1 MDEENQ
7 LRLVSSSEDVV
18 LFTHQKD
25 QDGNYLVTDA
35 EFAEKGENYDSSI
48 QALNLKM
55 DDPSDELQEDLEA
68 SRIMVAYDL
77 KEYLEEHPEIRNAAV
92 AYSGD
97 SGFYSGASSMIAKLK
112 KTQDFKEKYDL
123 KEFAKTISYMPQSRE
138 IAELDVI
145 SLVKLARFA
154 YKENQEITLD
164 FAKNAISK
172 LELEKYMYK
181 SVSKLSYGERQKVYL
196 AMLLAQDSKYMLL
209 DEPTS
214 FLDVDAKFYMWDLL
228 KSLENKTRIVVT
240 HDLLDAITFCDELI
254 IIKDEKIIAY
264 DSVDTILKNKIIED
278 VFDIDI
284 EITNKKYFLKG
295 KKKR

>member
-1 MDEENQ
+1 MISIKNLYVKYEKNDVLIDVSIDINENKLIAIIGKNGCGKTTLIKSTANQ
-7 LRLVSSSEDVV
+7 I
-18 LFTHQKD
+18 
-25 QDGNYLVTDA
+25 NYQ
-35 EFAEKGENYDSSI
+35 GQI
-48 QALNLKM
+48 II
-55 DDPSDELQEDLEA
+55 DD
-68 SRIMVAYDL
+68 
-77 KEYLEEHPEIRNAAV
+77 KE
-92 AYSGD
+92 
-97 SGFYSGASSMIAKLK
+97 
-112 KTQDFKEKYDL
+112 TYDL